1 MGPDVPAR
9 PLTTEEIGDL
19 PATAPDVPAPPLT
32 TAEIGNLPAPC
43 ATGTPRTHLLEFAE
57 AVLVAVVLALFVRTF
72 LLQAFVV
79 PSPSMEKTLL
89 IGDHVIVNK
98 FLFAPHALPA
108 LDRLLPRRP
117 VRRGDVIVFKF
128 PEDPRRDFVKRAVA
142 LPADRVEIRDK
153 TVFVNG
159 QREFE
164 PRALH
169 TDPRVW
175 SDERHVQEGM
185 RRRDQSPPFLVPAR
199 SYFALGDNRDN
210 SYDSR
215 FWGFVPSS
223 HLKGRPLFVY
233 WSHPPGGDR
242 RRPGPVGWIADFF
255 AGTRWSR
262 TLLPVR

>member
-9 PLTTEEIGDL
+9 PLTT
-19 PATAPDVPAPPLT
+19 
-32 TAEIGNLPAPC
+32 AE
-43 ATGTPRTHLLEFAE
+43 TGGLRSSAAGSRRTHPLEFAE

-79 PSPSMEKTLL
+79 PSPSMEKTVL

-98 FLFAPHALPA
+98 FIFAPRALPA
-108 LDRLLPRRP
+108 IDRLLPLRA

-142 LPADRVEIRDK
+142 LPADTVEIRNK

-159 QREFE
+159 RREIE

-169 TDPRVW
+169 SDPRVW
-175 SDERHVQEGM
+175 PDEPPLPEGL
-185 RRRDQSPPFLVPAR
+185 RRRDQAPPFPVPAQ

-215 FWGFVPSS
+215 FWGPVPVS

-233 WSHPPGGDR
+233 WSHPASEDR
-242 RRPGPVGWIADFF
+242 RRPGPVGWIVDFF
-255 AGTRWSR
+255 ESTRWSR
-262 TLLPVR
+262 TFLPVR

>member
-9 PLTTEEIGDL
+9 PLTTTEIGGL
-19 PATAPDVPAPPLT
+19 SGPSS
-32 TAEIGNLPAPC
+32 AESR
-43 ATGTPRTHLLEFAE
+43 RTHLLEFAE

-79 PSPSMEKTLL
+79 PSPSMERTVL

-98 FLFAPHALPA
+98 FIFAPRALPA
-108 LDRLLPRRP
+108 LDRLLPCRA
-117 VRRGDVIVFKF
+117 VRRGDIIVFKF

-142 LPADRVEIRDK
+142 LPADTVEIRDK

-159 QREFE
+159 RRETE

-169 TDPRVW
+169 SDPRVW
-175 SDERHVQEGM
+175 PDEPQLREGL
-185 RRRDQSPPFLVPAR
+185 RRRDQISPFPVPAQ

-215 FWGFVPSS
+215 FWGPVPAS
-223 HLKGRPLFVY
+223 HLKGRPLVVY
-233 WSHPPGGDR
+233 WSHPPGGGR
-242 RRPGPVGWIADFF
+242 RRPGLIAWIGDFF
-255 AGTRWSR
+255 ASTRWSR

>member
-9 PLTTEEIGDL
+9 ALT
-19 PATAPDVPAPPLT
+19 A
-32 TAEIGNLPAPC
+32 AEIGGLPRPSAAESRRSNP
-43 ATGTPRTHLLEFAE
+43 LEFAE

-79 PSPSMEKTLL
+79 PSPSMEETVLV
-89 IGDHVIVNK
+89 GDHLIVNK
-98 FLFAPHALPA
+98 FIFAPQALPA
-108 LDRLLPRRP
+108 LDRLLPCRP

-142 LPADRVEIRDK
+142 LPADTVEIRDK

-159 QREFE
+159 RPEIE

-169 TDPRVW
+169 SDPRVW
-175 SDERHVQEGM
+175 PDEQRVPEGM
-185 RRRDQSPPFLVPAR
+185 RRRDQIPPFPVPAQ

-215 FWGFVPSS
+215 FWGTVPAS
-223 HLKGRPLFVY
+223 HLKGRPLVVY
-233 WSHPPGGDR
+233 WSHPAGGGR
-242 RRPGPVGWIADFF
+242 RRPGAAGWLADFF
-255 AGTRWSR
+255 ASTRWSR